1 MLVWVACINRYETNK
16 DKKGWS
22 FDQPFLFCLWEGY
35 MVQIQEYRFGYIK
48 ISGKTYT
55 HDLKIIGN
63 TVIPNWWR
71 SEGHKVLQK
80 DIKDILEQGVEIIVI
95 GQGDPGLM
103 KVDPSLKNYLKKQK
117 IKLIEK
123 PTKDAIFEFNK
134 LYKEGRKVGAGF
146 HLTC

>member
-1 MLVWVACINRYETNK
+1 ML
-16 DKKGWS
+16 
-22 FDQPFLFCLWEGY
+22 
-35 MVQIQEYRFGYIK
+35 QIEEYKFGFMK

-55 HDLKIIGN
+55 HDLKIIEN
-63 TVIPNWWR
+63 TIIPNWWR
-71 SEGHKVLQK
+71 SEGHRVLQK
-80 DIKDILEQGVEIIVI
+80 DIKDILEHGVEIIII

-123 PTKDAIFEFNK
+123 PTKDAISEFNR
-134 LYKEGRKVGAGF
+134 LSKEGRKVGAGF

>member
-1 MLVWVACINRYETNK
+1 
-16 DKKGWS
+16 
-22 FDQPFLFCLWEGY
+22 

-63 TVIPNWWR
+63 IVIPNWWR
-71 SEGHKVLQK
+71 SEGHKVLQR
-80 DIKDILEQGVEIIVI
+80 DIKDILEHGVEIIVI

-123 PTKDAIFEFNK
+123 PTKDAISEFNR